1 MLCGT
6 IVYLGLKHFDTS
18 IAAETML
25 QGLFNGYTLLAI
37 PLFILAADI
46 MNIGSLADRLLRFS
60 QALVGRFRGGLGHVN
75 VVASLIFSGM
85 SGSAVADAV
94 GMGRIIINLMTKDGK
109 YTPSYAAAITA
120 ASATIGPIIPPS
132 IPMVLYALVSDTS
145 IGYLFA
151 GGIVPGLL
159 MGLVLIIM
167 NAVIAHR
174 RNLPVDEA
182 VPLAEIPAITGRAFP
197 ALMLP
202 VILLGGIYGGVM
214 TPTEAAAVA
223 AFYALAISVFLY
235 RSVSFGQFYE
245 TLLNSARSTATVG
258 VLIAGALAFN
268 FVVTRENVPDSI
280 AAFMQQFRPVAN
292 WLSSGDQRPVPRARL
307 HHRGRR
313 DPGYHRADLH
323 PDRAGAR
330 HRSGAFRRDRGGQ
343 RDARTHHAALRI
355 VALHRRGDHET
366 ARRRRGARSLAIHI
380 RADRRA
386 HGHHVRSRLRPL
398 RSAAAR
404 LQGLRRC
411 GRHYCCSIYRYR
423 VPHLRK
429 QTKVYLAPRCP
440 GARRP
445 TGARLVRSY
454 FPDEPA

>member
-1 MLCGT
+1 MIGYSPLLLSVVLIAALALFGQSIGIAMLCGT
-6 IVYLGLKHFDTS
+6 IVYLGLSSFDTS
-18 IAAETML
+18 IGAETLL
-25 QGLFNGYTLLAI
+25 QGLFNNYTLLAI

-46 MNIGSLADRLLRFS
+46 MNVGTLADRLLRFS

-151 GGIVPGLL
+151 GGIAPGLL
-159 MGLVLIIM
+159 MGLMLIIM
-167 NAVIAHR
+167 NAWIARR

-182 VPLAEIPAITGRAFP
+182 VPLTEIPAITARAFP
-197 ALMLP
+197 ALLLP

-223 AFYALAISVFLY
+223 AFYALAVSAFVY
-235 RSVSFGQFYE
+235 RSVSLGQFYA

-268 FVVTRENVPDSI
+268 YVVTRENVPDAI
-280 AAFMQQFRPVAN
+280 AAFIEQFH
-292 WLSSGDQRPVPRARL
+292 LSQTGFLLVINLLFLALGCIID
-307 HHRGRR
+307 
-313 DPGYHRADLH
+313 
-323 PDRAGAR
+323 AGAILVIIVPIFIPTVIALGIDPV
-330 HRSGAFRRDRGGQ
+330 HFGVVVVVNSMLGLITPPYGLLLFIVAGITKQPLGAVVRD
-343 RDARTHHAALRI
+343 LLPFI
-355 VALHRRGDHET
+355 VALIAALLVITFVPDFV
-366 ARRRRGARSLAIHI
+366 LF
-380 RADRRA
+380 
-386 HGHHVRSRLRPL
+386 VPRLL
-398 RSAAAR
+398 
-404 LQGLRRC
+404 GYK
-411 GRHYCCSIYRYR
+411 G
-423 VPHLRK
+423 
-429 QTKVYLAPRCP
+429 
-440 GARRP
+440 
-445 TGARLVRSY
+445 
-454 FPDEPA
+454 